1 MINDYNPGTI
11 TPEEERNGDGFKINH
26 RGDNKWLIPLAGFVN
41 KFCRWVASKKRF
53 RVIIDYDPERSMK
66 VTFRRMTQAEAE
78 LMKAHRPT
86 KDELDKIQMTM
97 KEDENND

>member
-1 MINDYNPGTI
+1 MDGKMSQLASEVAEHYGYSDISTFRGMWPI
-11 TPEEERNGDGFKINH
+11 QPSVLEKIKLLPEVLDET
-26 RGDNKWLIPLAGFVN
+26 
-41 KFCRWVASKKRF
+41 KKF
-53 RVIIDYDPERSMK
+53 RVIIDYDPEWSMN